1 MRQEN
6 NPTEGTP
13 VAAVDLGSNSFHM
26 IVARPRDGHFR
37 VLDRLRE
44 MVRLAAGLDR
54 DNDLSEAAQA
64 RAIACL
70 ERFGQRLREM
80 PPGSVRVVG
89 TNTLRKARNS
99 QAFLEAATAALG
111 HPIDIIAGVEEAR
124 LIYLG
129 VSHSLPQTPGR
140 RLVMDIGGGSTE
152 LIIGEGFEA
161 QHMESLYMGCV
172 SASQEYFPDGAI
184 GPDAMEA
191 AVLSARVELEPL
203 AAGYRRIGW
212 DQAIGASG
220 TIRAVASVVRASG
233 WCEEGI
239 DLPSLHRLRDALV
252 EAGHVERASLSGLR
266 QERAAVFPGGVA
278 VLLAL
283 FEDLGIERLRV
294 SDWALREGLLYDL
307 LGRIR
312 HEDVRERT
320 IVSLSAR
327 YNVDAGQAVR
337 VEETARH
344 LLASVAGDWAL
355 SEEED
360 PHLLGWAARLH
371 EVGVAIAHSQYHKH
385 GAYILENS
393 DLPGFS
399 RQEQKRLAAL
409 VRGHRRKFPQSVF
422 KQLGG
427 AQASRVRRLCVLL
440 RLAVLLHRSRTDTE
454 MPTIALRAGK
464 KSLRLDFVQGWL
476 DRHPLTRADLVREAA
491 YLKAAG
497 YRLEF

>member
-1 MRQEN
+1 MQKTN
-6 NPTEGTP
+6 LQGAAP

-54 DNDLSEAAQA
+54 ENNLSNEARA

-70 ERFGQRLREM
+70 ERFGQRLREI
-80 PPGSVRVVG
+80 PPGSVRIVG
-89 TNTLRKARNS
+89 TNTLRKARNAQS
-99 QAFLEAATAALG
+99 FLEAATVALG
-111 HPIDIIAGVEEAR
+111 HPIDIISGVEEAR

-129 VSHSLPQTPGR
+129 VSHSLPQAAGR
-140 RLVMDIGGGSTE
+140 RLVVDIGGGSTE
-152 LIIGEGFEA
+152 LIIGEGFEP

-172 SASQEYFPDGAI
+172 STSREYFPEGAT
-184 GPDAMEA
+184 GREAMEA

-203 AAGYRRIGW
+203 VAGYRRIGW
-212 DQAIGASG
+212 KEAVGASG
-220 TIRAVASVVRASG
+220 TIRAVAAVVRAAG

-239 DLPSLHRLRDALV
+239 DARALHRLRDVLID
-252 EAGHVERASLSGLR
+252 AGDVAKVNLPGLGAERAT
-266 QERAAVFPGGVA
+266 VFPGGVA

-283 FEDLGIERLRV
+283 FEDLGIERMRV

-320 IVSLSAR
+320 IATLSGR
-327 YNVDAGQAVR
+327 YNLDAKQAVR
-337 VEETARH
+337 VEHTAGE
-344 LLASVAGDWAL
+344 LLDTVAGSWGLDD
-355 SEEED
+355 EESA
-360 PHLLGWAARLH
+360 HLIGWAARLC
-371 EVGVAIAHSQYHKH
+371 EIGLAIAHSQHHKH

-427 AQASRVRRLCVLL
+427 ERANRARRLCILL
-440 RLAVLLHRSRTDTE
+440 RLAVLLHRGRTDTE
-454 MPTIALRAGK
+454 MPAIALQAEK
-464 KSLRLDFVQGWL
+464 KSLHLGFPEGWL
-476 DRHPLTRADLVREAA
+476 ERHPLTRADLAQEAD